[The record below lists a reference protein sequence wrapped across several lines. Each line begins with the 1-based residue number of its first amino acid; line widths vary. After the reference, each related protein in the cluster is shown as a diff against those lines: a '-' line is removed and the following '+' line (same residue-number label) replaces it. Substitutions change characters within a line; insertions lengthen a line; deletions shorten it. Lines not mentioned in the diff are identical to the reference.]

1 MNRKQ
6 MPKGRKRRNFG
17 GIGLKVGL
25 VVAVMQIIS
34 VVLVLSVCVSVFNA
48 MADRMLRDRCT
59 NGTNMLA
66 HELSRV
72 PDGTDMNQM
81 LDELKSLMRCEFTIF
96 EGDMRKYSTVM
107 QDGERVVGTP
117 LAPELSAI
125 VLEQETPYVGEAEIA
140 GNLYLCSY
148 VPTKG
153 EDGKVNGL
161 IFAGISEETVEEEK
175 ATGVRLS
182 MIVGAVAIFLSII
195 LLAIYLRLRVSAPLS
210 KITKMAEDLEAGDL
224 GISSGVE
231 IKAGI
236 RSNDEIGMLGRIFED
251 TILRMR
257 VYIGEIGDVLGS
269 IADGNLTHDAIEE
282 YLGDF
287 QSIKKSLDS
296 IQGQMNNTMGQITA
310 SAGQISVG
318 SDQVSSSAQVL
329 AQGATQQASAVSQIT
344 ATVADISE
352 NSKKTSEATAEAG
365 EYVEKAGAQLG
376 VSMEHVKE
384 LNTAMEEISDS
395 SQKISTIISTIEN
408 IAFQTNIL
416 ALNASVEAARVGTA
430 GKGFAVVA
438 EEVSSL
444 AAKSD
449 EAAKATKEL
458 IESSIHAVNKG
469 SQTVSDVTDSL
480 NQTAHHAGNVTSHM
494 SMVVEAVEKQTVALA
509 QLTEGMNQI
518 SAVVQTN
525 SATSEECAAASEELS
540 SQASLL
546 KNLMNSFK
554 LKRR

>member
-1 MNRKQ
+1 MNSKQ
-6 MPKGRKRRNFG
+6 MPKGRKRKNFG

-25 VVAVMQIIS
+25 VVALMEIIS
-34 VVLVLSVCVSVFNA
+34 VVLVLSVCVGVFNT
-48 MADRMLRDRCT
+48 MVNRMLRERCT

-72 PDGTDMNQM
+72 PEGTDMNQM

-96 EGDMRKYSTVM
+96 EGDMRKYNTIT
-107 QDGERVVGTP
+107 QNGERVVGTP

-125 VLEQETPYVGEAEIA
+125 VIEQETSYVGEAEIA
-140 GNLYLCSY
+140 GNSYLCSY
-148 VPTKG
+148 VPTRG
-153 EDGKVNGL
+153 DDGKVNGL
-161 IFAGISEETVEEEK
+161 ICACISEETVEEEK
-175 ATGVRLS
+175 ATGITLS
-182 MIVGAVAIFLSII
+182 VIVGAVAIFLSIV
-195 LLAIYLRLRVSAPLS
+195 LLAIFLRLRVSVPLS
-210 KITKMAEDLEAGDL
+210 RITKMAEDLETGEL
-224 GISSGVE
+224 GLSSGVE
-231 IKAGI
+231 IKSGI
-236 RSNDEIGMLGRIFED
+236 HTNDEIGMLGRAFED
-251 TILRMR
+251 TIRRMR

-269 IADGNLTHDAIEE
+269 IADGNLTHDAIED

-329 AQGATQQASAVSQIT
+329 AQGATEQASAVAEIT

-352 NSKKTSEATAEAG
+352 NSKKTAEATEEAG
-365 EYVEKAGAQLG
+365 QYVEKAGAQLG
-376 VSMEHVKE
+376 ISMEHVKE

-416 ALNASVEAARVGTA
+416 ALNASVEAARVGAA

-438 EEVSSL
+438 EEVSNL

-449 EAAKATKEL
+449 EAAKATKDL

-469 SQTVSDVTDSL
+469 SQAVSDVTDSL
-480 NQTAHHAGNVTSHM
+480 NQTNHHAGNVTTQM
-494 SMVVEAVEKQTVALA
+494 SMVVEAVEKQTEALA